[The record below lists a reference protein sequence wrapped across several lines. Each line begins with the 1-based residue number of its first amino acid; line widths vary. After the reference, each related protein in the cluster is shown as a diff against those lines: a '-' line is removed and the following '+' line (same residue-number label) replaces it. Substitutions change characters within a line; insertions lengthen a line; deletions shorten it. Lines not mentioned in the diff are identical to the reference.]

1 MRWFLPL
8 GLCLVGSLAVSG
20 QHSPETSPSLA
31 GLPKDPRE
39 VFVAATPF
47 YDFSDPSLKPWHLK
61 ATYQL
66 YDDEGQP
73 AQQGTFEYWWAS
85 PSVYRTTWTRGDSV
99 ETEWHVEDKKRA
111 VKMSGAR
118 FSYFEQ
124 KLKDA
129 LISPLP
135 TASELD
141 PSKYWLNRQTL
152 SLAGSKFS
160 CIMVEPIMAHP
171 GSIADAPLGLFPT
184 YCFDTDAPV
193 LRIRYSMGGVVEE
206 FNRIGKTQNKYLAQN
221 VEFVEGK
228 KKLLSAKVDL
238 VSGLSAS
245 DTALTPP
252 VGSVREDKQVEVPE
266 GIANGRLLKKV
277 FPEYPKDA
285 RQARIA
291 GKVILHATIG
301 ADGVVH
307 DLRVLSAP
315 WPSMAESALW
325 AVSHWQY
332 APYELNGEPVDIN
345 TTVTVIFSLDH

>member
-1 MRWFLPL
+1 
-8 GLCLVGSLAVSG
+8 
-20 QHSPETSPSLA
+20 
-31 GLPKDPRE
+31 
-39 VFVAATPF
+39 
-47 YDFSDPSLKPWHLK
+47 
-61 ATYQL
+61 
-66 YDDEGQP
+66 
-73 AQQGTFEYWWAS
+73 
-85 PSVYRTTWTRGDSV
+85 
-99 ETEWHVEDKKRA
+99 
-111 VKMSGAR
+111 
-118 FSYFEQ
+118 
-124 KLKDA
+124 
-129 LISPLP
+129 
-135 TASELD
+135 
-141 PSKYWLNRQTL
+141 
-152 SLAGSKFS
+152 
-160 CIMVEPIMAHP
+160 
-171 GSIADAPLGLFPT
+171 
-184 YCFDTDAPV
+184 
-193 LRIRYSMGGVVEE
+193 MGGVVEE

-332 APYELNGEPVDIN
+332 APYELNGEPVDVN

>member
-1 MRWFLPL
+1 
-8 GLCLVGSLAVSG
+8 
-20 QHSPETSPSLA
+20 
-31 GLPKDPRE
+31 
-39 VFVAATPF
+39 
-47 YDFSDPSLKPWHLK
+47 
-61 ATYQL
+61 
-66 YDDEGQP
+66 
-73 AQQGTFEYWWAS
+73 
-85 PSVYRTTWTRGDSV
+85 
-99 ETEWHVEDKKRA
+99 
-111 VKMSGAR
+111 
-118 FSYFEQ
+118 
-124 KLKDA
+124 
-129 LISPLP
+129 
-135 TASELD
+135 
-141 PSKYWLNRQTL
+141 
-152 SLAGSKFS
+152 
-160 CIMVEPIMAHP
+160 
-171 GSIADAPLGLFPT
+171 
-184 YCFDTDAPV
+184 
-193 LRIRYSMGGVVEE
+193 
-206 FNRIGKTQNKYLAQN
+206 
-221 VEFVEGK
+221 
-228 KKLLSAKVDL
+228 L

-332 APYELNGEPVDIN
+332 APYELNGEPVDVN